1 MHDRI
6 TEALRESYLD
16 ILSSGVKT
24 TLTAKD
30 LNRLG
35 IELTVPTLTPEQI
48 AAIRENLGASQD
60 VFARITGVS
69 KVTVSQW
76 ERGIRTPSGAAA
88 VLLSTIQHDPSAI
101 HFRFDPKPTRKTPSR
116 TRVPAAR

>member
-1 MHDRI
+1 MRDRI

-30 LNRLG
+30 LTRLG
-35 IELTVPTLTPEQI
+35 IELAVPTFTPNQI

-101 HFRFDPKPTRKTPSR
+101 HFRFDTKPASKPARPL
-116 TRVPAAR
+116 RVPVDR